1 MRVMTE
7 NAQGAVKVRHKFT
20 WIEML
25 ISSMI
30 SLIASLVLSIDAW
43 KLALNPDTALG
54 CNISATIS
62 CGKVAEAWQST
73 LLGFPNSFLGLIAEP
88 VVITIAVA
96 SLAGVVFPRWFI
108 RAALAV
114 YGFGFVFAYWLFYQ
128 SYFNIGAL
136 CPWCL
141 TVTVTTT
148 TVFITMFRI
157 AVLEDFILPEK
168 FREKVKTALRYN
180 VDSAVAIL
188 LVAVV
193 ISAVV
198 SKYL

>member
-1 MRVMTE
+1 MTE

-25 ISSMI
+25 ISSVI
-30 SLIASLVLSIDAW
+30 SLSASLVLSIDAW
-43 KLALNPDTALG
+43 KLAKNPDTELG
-54 CNISATIS
+54 CNISASIS

-73 LLGFPNSFLGLIAEP
+73 LLGFPNAFLGLMAEP
-88 VVITIAVA
+88 VVITIAIA
-96 SLAGVVFPRWFI
+96 SLAGVIFPRWFI
-108 RAALAV
+108 RIALYV
-114 YGFGFVFAYWLFYQ
+114 YGIGFVFAYWLFYQ

-157 AVLEDFILPEK
+157 AVLEDFVLPVK
-168 FREKVKTALRYN
+168 IREKVKTALRYN
-180 VDSAVAIL
+180 VDSAIAIL
-188 LVAVV
+188 LIAVI